1 MSRSL
6 FIHDAELTLRNGKK
20 QGMMVEQIKALYEHY
35 ERIYLDNRLMDQYE
49 RAKAEGAMEA
59 LDKLLIELIKGE

>member
-1 MSRSL
+1 MSHSL
-6 FIHDAELTLRNGKK
+6 FIHDAELAMRNGRR
-20 QGMMVEQIKALYEHY
+20 QGTATEQIKAFYEHY